1 MGEDL
6 VSVGYSDD
14 SDDRGY
20 SDRYYRPLDNGF
32 YSHPETDG
40 DFEYSNPAD
49 NR

>member
-1 MGEDL
+1 MGEEVVNVEKVEDQRE
-6 VSVGYSDD
+6 Y
-14 SDDRGY
+14 Y
-20 SDRYYRPLDNGF
+20 SDRYYRPLGNGL